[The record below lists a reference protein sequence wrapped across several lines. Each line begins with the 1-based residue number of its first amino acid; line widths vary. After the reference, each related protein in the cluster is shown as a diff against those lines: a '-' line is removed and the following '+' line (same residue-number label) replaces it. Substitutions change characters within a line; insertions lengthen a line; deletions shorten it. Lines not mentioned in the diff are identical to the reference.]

1 MRFHKAGL
9 FISEFLGDFSRQV
22 CYNGVRL
29 SKGEALRIMS
39 NIGGNRNP
47 MIDQLFQGI
56 LSLQDIDECYQFFSD
71 LFTVQEMAA
80 FAQRFQVAKLL
91 SEGSTYDGVR
101 EQVNTSSST
110 ITRINTEL
118 RYGSGGYQM
127 VLDRLVD
134 EELPPDHQ
142 QELKNWPFV

>member
-1 MRFHKAGL
+1 MRFHRAGS
-9 FISEFLGDFSRQV
+9 FIPGFLGDFSKEI
-22 CYNGVRL
+22 CYNSVRL
-29 SKGEALRIMS
+29 TNGEAFRIMS

-134 EELPPDHQ
+134 EEAPPDHQ